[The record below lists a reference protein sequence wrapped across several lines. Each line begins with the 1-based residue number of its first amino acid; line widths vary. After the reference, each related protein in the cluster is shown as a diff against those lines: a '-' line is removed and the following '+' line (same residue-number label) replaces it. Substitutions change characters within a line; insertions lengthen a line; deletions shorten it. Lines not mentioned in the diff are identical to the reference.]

1 MSIGLGCPLSILE
14 KGRNCWRV
22 ERADKAAVLVDAG
35 PYFDHL
41 QSALLQARRSI
52 IIVGWDFDASIKL
65 RPESDPRTLGQAL
78 RDCVEA
84 NETLEIRVLVWS
96 IGVVHGPG
104 APFPLLFG
112 AEWHN
117 HPRIHVKLDTEHPL
131 YAAHHQKI
139 VAIDDKIAF
148 AGGID
153 LTIERWDT
161 EEHRAEHP
169 SRVNPDGTSYGPVH
183 DLQMAVSGDAAR
195 AIGDLARYRWR
206 SAIGEI
212 LAPPEASCDIW
223 PAGLVADFQ
232 DTEVAIARTAPV
244 WGDHH
249 GAREGAVLAEDAL
262 AAARSLIYIEA
273 QYLTTAAVGRVL
285 MRQLAAPEGPEIV
298 VVVTRSS
305 HSKLEHY
312 VMGNN
317 RDRLLRRLRKV
328 DRHGRL
334 HVLYPVNGPQ
344 GGFTEILVHSKLL
357 LVDDTF
363 LRIGS
368 SNFNNR
374 SLGLDT
380 ECDLAIEAR
389 NQEERDTIRAICHRL
404 IAEHVCVTYE
414 EVAEAA
420 REETSLVRLIALF
433 NGTSCRC
440 LKPLE
445 IDLDGPTRPVLGTGI
460 LDPAKPFEPSW
471 SLSRRK
477 RLNATIDLS
486 LQSVPLARASL
497 ARASLARNVS
507 SLTANTRPPMAS
519 GTRK

>member
-1 MSIGLGCPLSILE
+1 LSILAE
-14 KGRNCWRV
+14 GRNCWRI
-22 ERADKAAVLVDAG
+22 EKADKAAVLIDAA
-35 PYFDHL
+35 PYFEHL

-52 IIVGWDFDASIKL
+52 LIIGWDFDASIKL
-65 RPESDPRTLGQAL
+65 RPEDDPRTLGELL
-78 RDCVEA
+78 RECVEA
-84 NETLEIRVLVWS
+84 NEELEVRVLVWS

-117 HPRIHVKLDTEHPL
+117 HPRIHVKLDTEHPV

-139 VAIDDKIAF
+139 VAIDDRIAF

-161 EEHRAEHP
+161 GEHRTDHP
-169 SRVNPDGTSYGPVH
+169 GRVCPDGTPYGPVH

-195 AIGDLARYRWR
+195 AIGDLARHRWR
-206 SAIGEI
+206 SGTGEA
-212 LAPPEASCDIW
+212 LLPPDGCGDTW
-223 PAGLVADFQ
+223 PADLVPDFTA
-232 DTEVAIARTAPV
+232 TEVAIARTAPA
-244 WGDHH
+244 WGDHR
-249 GAREGAVLAEDAL
+249 GAREGAALAGDAL

-273 QYLTTAAVGRVL
+273 QYLTTASVGRVL

-298 VVVTRSS
+298 VVVTKSS
-305 HSKLEHY
+305 HSKVEHY

-317 RDRLLRRLRKV
+317 RDRLLRRLKKV
-328 DRHGRL
+328 DRYGRL

-344 GGFTEILVHSKLL
+344 EDCKEILVHSKLL
-357 LVDDTF
+357 LVDDVF

-368 SNFNNR
+368 SNLNNR

-389 NQEERDTIRAICHRL
+389 SEAERLTIRSICHRL
-404 IAEHVCVTYE
+404 LAEHVCVSYE
-414 EVAEAA
+414 EVAQAA
-420 REETSLVRLIALF
+420 REETSLVRLIARF

-440 LKPLE
+440 LKPL
-445 IDLDGPTRPVLGTGI
+445 DVDPDGSTRPVLGTAI

-471 SLSRRK
+471 LLRRRK
-477 RLNATIDLS
+477 RLHATFGRS
-486 LQSVPLARASL
+486 LQSIRLS
-497 ARASLARNVS
+497 RASLARNVS
-507 SLTANTRPPMAS
+507 SLAANTRPPIAS